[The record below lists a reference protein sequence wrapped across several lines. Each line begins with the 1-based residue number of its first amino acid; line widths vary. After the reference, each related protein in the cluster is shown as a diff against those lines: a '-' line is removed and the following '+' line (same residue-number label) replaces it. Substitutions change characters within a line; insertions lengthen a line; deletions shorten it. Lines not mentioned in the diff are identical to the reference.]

1 MAFKI
6 HPNARLDSLVSAS
19 TLIPREYHQ
28 ISLDLVL
35 PKRILSLRWKSPI
48 VRRFGRGSREACS
61 GVSLKRKENARYG
74 NYFLF
79 LFLRDLEDGKTH

>member
-19 TLIPREYHQ
+19 SLIPREYHQ

-48 VRRFGRGSREACS
+48 VRRFGRGSREA
-61 GVSLKRKENARYG
+61 GMGKFKAKENAR
-74 NYFLF
+74 
-79 LFLRDLEDGKTH
+79 